1 MTLGFGIKLFFEIM
15 MVLLI
20 AYGIMNEEK
29 LIAFEDE
36 LYPVLKFCFRK
47 YILRNI
53 KTNKSQPKAVK
64 THSKAALRVISG
76 KKSVETKSQGV
87 A

>member
-1 MTLGFGIKLFFEIM
+1 MTLGFAVKIIIEVLV
-15 MVLLI
+15 VLLI

-29 LIAFEDE
+29 LVAFEDE

-53 KTNKSQPKAVK
+53 PEKAKTPV
-64 THSKAALRVISG
+64 LRLKVIKG
-76 KKSVETKSQGV
+76 RETDADADRSV